1 MNPLGG
7 HFAFA
12 IGIGLAV
19 LRTFFLAGFFLAGFF
34 LAGFFLAGFF
44 FTAFFLAGFFSVTD
58 FPVVE
63 ELFFGVGEGLFAAL
77 AGATPNTRVRVSSNR
92 SASKLTSPTGKF

>member
-1 MNPLGG
+1 LNPLGG
-7 HFAFA
+7 HFAFV

-19 LRTFFLAGFFLAGFF
+19 LRTFF

-58 FPVVE
+58 LTVAE
-63 ELFFGVGEGLFAAL
+63 ELFFGVGEGLVAAL
-77 AGATPNTRVRVSSNR
+77 AGATPNTRARVSNNR
-92 SASKLTSPTGKF
+92 SASKTTYPTGKF